1 MLLQRKHWVYPSFVG
16 LGRRPF
22 RSGDPLSRTATGGEG
37 ASSAL
42 CNLSPL
48 WGIRK
53 KTPRPMAAQADP
65 KVQEEWKEK
74 NLAAALKEA
83 GVTRQ
88 TVLVW
93 ADEMGVGLYG
103 QTRRV
108 WVPRG

>member
-1 MLLQRKHWVYPSFVG
+1 
-16 LGRRPF
+16 
-22 RSGDPLSRTATGGEG
+22 
-37 ASSAL
+37 
-42 CNLSPL
+42 
-48 WGIRK
+48 
-53 KTPRPMAAQADP
+53 MAAQADP